1 MNNLRKKRKNSRIV
15 CFSILCS
22 GMRNW
27 CGKRWGGSLLW
38 DKLGGRWRNG
48 HPALPRRLLSVSP
61 DLRLEVGQQQNFH
74 ICPHNFTNVMN
85 LEVKGGP
92 MSYSFGNQPLLA
104 SAGFEDTRSFNT
116 CVWISVL
123 ASHYWYTTT
132 IGPWET
138 FLLIDISIYKTSQS
152 TQRKFTCTF
161 VSWSEH
167 L

>member
-1 MNNLRKKRKNSRIV
+1 
-15 CFSILCS
+15 
-22 GMRNW
+22 MRNW

-92 MSYSFGNQPLLA
+92 MSYSFGNQPFSDLSTHGCGSHQYRPPISGIQQLLDH
-104 SAGFEDTRSFNT
+104 GKDFCLYIFVFTRPRSQPSESFHAQLCLDLNIYIT
-116 CVWISVL
+116 CCQWIVL
-123 ASHYWYTTT
+123 
-132 IGPWET
+132 
-138 FLLIDISIYKTSQS
+138 L
-152 TQRKFTCTF
+152 
-161 VSWSEH
+161 
-167 L
+167 

>member
-1 MNNLRKKRKNSRIV
+1 MNNLRKKRKNSRVV

-92 MSYSFGNQPLLA
+92 MSYSFGNQPLLPW
-104 SAGFEDTRSFNT
+104 SFNPW
-116 CVWISVL
+116 VWISVS
-123 ASHYWYTTT
+123 ASHFWYTTT
-132 IGPWET
+132 IGPWWEG
-138 FLLIDISIYKTSQS
+138 FLLIYILV
-152 TQRKFTCTF
+152 FTRPRDQPSERFHALHSCVLIWTF
-161 VSWSEH
+161 M
-167 L
+167 